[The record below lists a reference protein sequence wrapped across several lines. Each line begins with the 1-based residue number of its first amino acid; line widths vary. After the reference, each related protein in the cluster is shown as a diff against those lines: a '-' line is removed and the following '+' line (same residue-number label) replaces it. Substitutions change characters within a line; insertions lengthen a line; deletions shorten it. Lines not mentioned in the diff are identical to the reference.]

1 LLNSPAAALARGGR
15 VPGQASQNTS
25 HSTTGQ
31 RRGGHRTYDHMAEI
45 CRNLQPQ
52 QMCRPTNVSVASPST
67 RGHSPGHGPD
77 PAAHSVG
84 DGRWPSLFH
93 RPLHAAKPAMHSATV
108 QPSGHSMGMAY
119 GACLGFQ
126 RGRQCTGHR
135 STPPPCAAHN
145 QSLCLRHVLG
155 QVGQAVRRGRLI
167 VSLCILLWQDV
178 LKKLSS
184 VNTLQEGRPETCS
197 NMARSRRT
205 SEYMSTTSTTNSAP
219 NRTNLNARLRFH
231 ETQRTRD

>member
-1 LLNSPAAALARGGR
+1 MITWQKSAETCSRNKCVGR
-15 VPGQASQNTS
+15 
-25 HSTTGQ
+25 
-31 RRGGHRTYDHMAEI
+31 
-45 CRNLQPQ
+45 
-52 QMCRPTNVSVASPST
+52 QMFQS
-67 RGHSPGHGPD
+67 
-77 PAAHSVG
+77 
-84 DGRWPSLFH
+84 H
-93 RPLHAAKPAMHSATV
+93 RPAPEAIVQATV
-108 QPSGHSMGMAY
+108 QTPPRTLLVMVA
-119 GACLGFQ
+119 
-126 RGRQCTGHR
+126 GHR
-135 STPPPCAAHN
+135 CFTGPCMQPSQQCIRRRCSRADTAWAWLTEPALAFRGDASAQATDQPPPPCAAHN
-145 QSLCLRHVLG
+145 QLLCLRHVLG